1 MFNLSPTS
9 GPKPKCIL
17 TTTKL
22 PNFLDHEQPPTKKR
36 PFSTLL
42 TQNFTHTF
50 NLLLPSSAAETL
62 QSHLSSSPSFN
73 GKSTYSL
80 LHLPPLALLTNP
92 FFTTYIKSGNILMHS
107 SGRPGMD
114 SPILSL
120 SNGVLRIEVDK
131 PTFERLGLEG
141 KSMPTFGRKHVKA
154 RFAIE
159 LDLRL
164 PSMMRGKKGFDR
176 VVWAF
181 GNVLTETL
189 TWVFCDLAGGEGE
202 GKAVIEEH
210 APVVKEVKAEVLDVG
225 RALVPVFPTRVKE
238 QEYAEA
244 AEVLEWLSLGM
255 LRSPRILKEDDV
267 DVFLSRYRVPN
278 DAGEPREQDLVRLQW
293 RGLIPPTFAHKI
305 LLAATKAAGQ
315 QWVAVNG
322 QAFGGEAYMILI
334 NEGHS
339 TTWEYKD

>member
-1 MFNLSPTS
+1 MLNLSPSS
-9 GPKPKCIL
+9 GPKPKCIV

-22 PNFLDHEQPPTKKR
+22 PAFLDHEQPPTKKR

-42 TQNFTHTF
+42 TQNFTHTL

-62 QSHLSSSPSFN
+62 QTHLSSSPNFN
-73 GKSTYSL
+73 GKSTYSI
-80 LHLPPLALLTNP
+80 LHLSPLALLTNP
-92 FFTTYIKSGNILMHS
+92 FFTTYIKSGNVLMHS
-107 SGRPGMD
+107 SGRPGID

-120 SNGVLRIEVDK
+120 CHGVLRIEVDK

-141 KSMPTFGRKHVKA
+141 KAMPTFGRKHVKA

-164 PSMMRGKKGFDR
+164 PSMVRGKKGFDR
-176 VVWAF
+176 IVWAF
-181 GNVLTETL
+181 GNVLTDTL
-189 TWVFCDLAGGEGE
+189 TWVFCDLAGGE
-202 GKAVIEEH
+202 AM
-210 APVVKEVKAEVLDVG
+210 
-225 RALVPVFPTRVKE
+225 VPVFPVRMKE

-244 AEVLEWLSLGM
+244 AEVLEWLSLAM
-255 LRSPRILKEDDV
+255 LGSPRILKGDDV
-267 DVFLSRYRVPN
+267 DAFLSRYRVPN
-278 DAGEPREQDLVRLQW
+278 DAGEPMEEDLVRLQW

-305 LLAATKAAGQ
+305 LLAAMKAVGQ
-315 QWVAVNG
+315 QWVAVDG
-322 QAFGGEAYMILI
+322 QAFGGEAYTILI